1 MLLCL
6 GPSYHFKLLRV
17 CERWTDGKDEIT
29 FEEWINLEDRT
40 LLKREDLELPEK
52 CILDL
57 SRETSEKD
65 DIHTALTVA
74 RPVHFGF

>member
-1 MLLCL
+1 MLLLCL

-40 LLKREDLELPEK
+40 LLQREDLELPK

-57 SRETSEKD
+57 SRETIQKKN
-65 DIHTALTVA
+65 DIHTATTAPSV
-74 RPVHFGF
+74 